1 MFFVFFF
8 FCHRNLAKRER
19 CLFQS
24 LAGGTAVGASGTD
37 VSVSDFVS
45 AVIAD
50 LIILQSCQRGRVR

>member
-8 FCHRNLAKRER
+8 VIAISRKER
-19 CLFQS
+19 GYCLFQS
-24 LAGGTAVGASGTD
+24 LAGGTAVGASGID